1 MIGLNTFVRLVGST
15 LGLAIAS
22 ALLNSGLES
31 RLPLAIPTT
40 YVDDILNSP
49 EAIHGS
55 LPVEYVEAVQQVYA
69 DSLKDIWHVISGL
82 AGLGML
88 LVS

>member
-22 ALLNSGLES
+22 ALLNSGLER

-40 YVDDILNSP
+40 YVSDILNSP

-55 LPVEYVEAVQQVYA
+55 LPVEYVETVQQVYA